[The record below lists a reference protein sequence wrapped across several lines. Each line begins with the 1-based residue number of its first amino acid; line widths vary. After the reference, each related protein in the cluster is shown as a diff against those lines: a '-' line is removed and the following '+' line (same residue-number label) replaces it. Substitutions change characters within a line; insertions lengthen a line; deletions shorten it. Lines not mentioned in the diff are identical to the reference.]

1 MQPYHLRSDSDV
13 FTSHLVDSKLSYGPP
28 LLCPNI
34 FKKWSSQANVN
45 SIAASVLPRFVAVV
59 VVKKS
64 SENEPCCADL

>member
-1 MQPYHLRSDSDV
+1 MQSYHLRSDSDV

-45 SIAASVLPRFVAVV
+45 SIADSMLPLFVAVV

-64 SENEPCCADL
+64 AENEPSCADL